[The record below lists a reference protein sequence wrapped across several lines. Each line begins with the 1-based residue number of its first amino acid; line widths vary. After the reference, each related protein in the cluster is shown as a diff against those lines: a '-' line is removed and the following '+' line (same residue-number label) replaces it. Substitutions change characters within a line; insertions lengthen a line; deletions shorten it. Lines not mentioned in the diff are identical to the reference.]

1 MVIMSWT
8 WMETGLLITVK
19 KMAKVDSTYPVK
31 ITPELS
37 DRVWGFDPTSLKN
50 TLFSIPGILDLNN
63 SDIEPNAINVKR
75 YPGVVGDGINDDT
88 VGLQLALDEAAG
100 RWIHFPPGIYRITD
114 QLNITSKTNITG
126 YGAKIVMSEN
136 IDIAEEMAMFSS
148 STGDYKVHIKGIELE
163 YQGDIDIALNGKVNG
178 ITVSNDNCFFEDVR
192 ATGFSW
198 CGIQSQLTVKK
209 VTYLRVES
217 HNNGYAGIWAKGND
231 VIGLACRTDYNG
243 GYNGVDGYGFVTTH
257 QTESENEYFILTSCR
272 ATGNMSRGLDCHSS
286 RGSVIFSSCHAINNG
301 APNPKWG
308 DVVNTTARQIHCVNR
323 FNSCQI
329 KDNYVRSE
337 FGTGSLINVTAE
349 ASFTFGLKL
358 LDIQGNT
365 CDVLNNNEVCYGISV
380 QYKLTEKL
388 QISNNIVKH
397 SGADQIY
404 SIAIEGVPGS
414 DGWFKDAIIFNNN
427 CDRGLT
433 FRSQNPHPTDV
444 QNIVFGNNTVSQ
456 AFIRLQESTGVVN
469 LKISNVVVKER
480 QIAVYGHTNLLSN
493 CTIDNCDVD
502 AVLDTGA
509 FEGGIYLL
517 NINGKVSHTKVKNSL
532 AQGILATGGRVDA
545 VNCDVIKANRGKL
558 SASHAGID
566 VTGSIENCYTD
577 NEDVANAGSAY
588 GFGFRISS
596 YDLTKSFNGNRIKI
610 ASTNFARINMTAVG
624 LGSNVSY
631 TQGLVLDP
639 ANFRFRL
646 DYTLNPSGIF
656 RVFDEVHDE
665 SPNLTDGLKNIC
677 VLAVDRTLSTTSG
690 SGATNVNVT
699 SSTLEV
705 GDRVGLLLDNS
716 TYHWTWISAI
726 VDANNITIQEAI
738 PVDRSANSI
747 VYFRRWRGYGFSRN
761 NFPNLVSMPNIS
773 GVAGSGNALPR
784 GVNWV
789 NVSDGLSNN
798 YPSNLG
804 TSLVVKEN
812 NNRTFEL
819 FANTEGIF
827 WMRSLHGDATDNIWH
842 RLAKLSETIPDA
854 PSDGNRYV
862 RRNGAWEILP

>member
-1 MVIMSWT
+1 MNV
-8 WMETGLLITVK
+8 V
-19 KMAKVDSTYPVK
+19 KVDGSYPVK
-31 ITPELS
+31 ANPIGS
-37 DRVWGFDPTSLKN
+37 DKVWGYDSESLTNKVFEIGKISSKESVNVDNFGAIGDGN
-50 TLFSIPGILDLNN
+50 TDDTIAFNLAVANSPNGSVIVGTKGKTYLITTISINKEIHLDLTGISIIRSTGVNVGGESHIITTSPGN
-63 SDIEPNAINVKR
+63 YYVTVRGGNIEFTGSIDNAVNGKIN
-75 YPGVVGDGINDDT
+75 GINFQNDD
-88 VGLQLALDEAAG
+88 V
-100 RWIHFPPGIYRITD
+100 F
-114 QLNITSKTNITG
+114 
-126 YGAKIVMSEN
+126 
-136 IDIAEEMAMFSS
+136 
-148 STGDYKVHIKGIELE
+148 
-163 YQGDIDIALNGKVNG
+163 VNG
-178 ITVSNDNCFFEDVR
+178 TKIEGC
-192 ATGFSW
+192 SW
-198 CGIQSQLTVKK
+198 CGIQSELTVKK
-209 VTYLRVES
+209 SIFIAVES
-217 HNNGYAGIWAKGND
+217 HNNGYAGIWSKGND
-231 VIGLACRTDYNG
+231 VIGLACHTDYNG
-243 GYNGVDGYGFVTTH
+243 GYNGIDGYGFVTTH

-308 DVVNTTARQIHCVNR
+308 NVVIATARQIHCVNR

-566 VTGSIENCYTD
+566 VTGSIEGCYVD
-577 NEDVANAGSAY
+577 NEDVSSAGTAYGYGYRCSAY
-588 GFGFRISS
+588 DMSKTFS
-596 YDLTKSFNGNRIKI
+596 GNRIKI
-610 ASTNFARINMTAVG
+610 PSTSFARMDMSAIG
-624 LGSNVSY
+624 LGTNVIFS
-631 TQGLVLDP
+631 TGVKLNPNDKE
-639 ANFRFRL
+639 FRL
-646 DYTLNPSGIF
+646 NYELNPNGIF
-656 RVFDEVHDE
+656 RFLDEVHDDN
-665 SPNLTDGLKNIC
+665 PNIIEHALKSIC
-677 VLAVDRTLSTTSG
+677 VSAIDRTLISTSAAA
-690 SGATNVNVT
+690 STNVNVD
-699 SSTLEV
+699 STGLEV
-705 GDRVGLLLDNS
+705 GDRVGLLLDDS
-716 TYHWTWISAI
+716 TYHWTTVSVI
-726 VDANNITIQEAI
+726 VDTNNITVSSAI
-738 PVDRSANSI
+738 PTGRSASAA
-747 VYFRRWRGYGFSRN
+747 VYFRRWRGFGYSRT
-761 NFPNLVSMPNIS
+761 NFPNLTPMLNIS

-854 PSDGNRYV
+854 PSDGNFYV
-862 RRNGAWEILP
+862 RRNGAWEIMPT